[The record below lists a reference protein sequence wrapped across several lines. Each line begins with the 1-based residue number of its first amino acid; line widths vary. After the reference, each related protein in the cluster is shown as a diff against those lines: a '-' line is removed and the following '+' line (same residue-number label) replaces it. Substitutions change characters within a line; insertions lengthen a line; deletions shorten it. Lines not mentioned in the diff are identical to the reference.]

1 MHPVVVN
8 DTFETVLNLIGTF
21 VFAMSGAL
29 IAVHKDYD
37 IFGMVVLAEITAI
50 GGGILRD
57 LILGATPPAAFT
69 DHISLLLPIAAAVL
83 TFFAHAQISR
93 NRTQTAVLV
102 FDAAGLAVFCV
113 VGATKALSYG
123 LGPIEAIAL
132 GTLTAVGGG
141 IMRDVLAHERPAVL
155 RADSKLYAVP
165 AVLGATIVVL
175 MLRFDLYS
183 SLSATVAVIF
193 VFVLRVVSLW
203 LGWTAPQPKRSGKTE
218 N

>member
-1 MHPVVVN
+1 MHPVAFN
-8 DTFETVLNLIGTF
+8 TTFQMILNLIGTF

-29 IAVHKDYD
+29 LAVRKGYD
-37 IFGMVVLAEITAI
+37 IVGMVVLAEITAI

-57 LILGATPPAAFT
+57 LLLGATPPAAFT
-69 DHISLLLPIAAAVL
+69 DHISLLLPIAAAIL

-93 NRTQTAVLV
+93 NRIQTAVLV

-113 VGATKALSYG
+113 IGVTKALAYG
-123 LGPIEAIAL
+123 LGPVEAIAL

-141 IMRDVLAHERPAVL
+141 IMRDVLANEQPAIL

-175 MLRFDLYS
+175 MLRFNVYS
-183 SLSATVAVIF
+183 SLAASVAVIF
-193 VFVLRVVSLW
+193 VFVLRIASLW
-203 LGWTAPQPKRSGKTE
+203 FGWTAPRPKRTGKSE
-218 N
+218 D